1 MSESN
6 KAVVRRFTDLWNTG
20 DLSSV
25 DELIAPGYRQHSS
38 QLDPFEG
45 VDALAE
51 MIAGLRA
58 GFPDARFAVVQELA
72 EGDAVAHQWILTGTQ
87 TGEWN
92 GIPATGKSIEV
103 RGTAISHLKD
113 GKIVEHTADWD
124 AMGMMQQL
132 GVIEG

>member
-1 MSESN
+1 MSERN

-51 MIAGLRA
+51 MIADRYL
-58 GFPDARFAVVQELA
+58 
-72 EGDAVAHQWILTGTQ
+72 H
-87 TGEWN
+87 
-92 GIPATGKSIEV
+92 
-103 RGTAISHLKD
+103 
-113 GKIVEHTADWD
+113 
-124 AMGMMQQL
+124 
-132 GVIEG
+132 